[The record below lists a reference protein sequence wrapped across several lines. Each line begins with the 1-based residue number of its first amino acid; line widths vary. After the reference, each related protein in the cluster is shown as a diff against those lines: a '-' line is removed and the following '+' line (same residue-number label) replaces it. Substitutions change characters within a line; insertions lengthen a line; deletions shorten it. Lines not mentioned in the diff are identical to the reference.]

1 MSKPHTRA
9 QTAEDV
15 AQTAEEESVQDLL
28 LKEIQELKKKLE
40 KLNEDNE
47 NQNLVIQAKESEIQ
61 KINQVRENE
70 LVQLGE
76 VKAVSLISNPL
87 LAIAKKDSTGKK
99 ENIKNSPFEMG
110 KMPLKFQVTKPLPGS
125 FDESDVRKIPY
136 QMYNG
141 YSIENRLTFAANV
154 ASYIRAGGTKTLMQ
168 AGDYQAV
175 EEIFREYSEYGID
188 ESISNADLVSI
199 IYE

>member
-15 AQTAEEESVQDLL
+15 AQTAEEESAQDLL

-99 ENIKNSPFEMG
+99 EN
-110 KMPLKFQVTKPLPGS
+110 
-125 FDESDVRKIPY
+125 
-136 QMYNG
+136 
-141 YSIENRLTFAANV
+141 
-154 ASYIRAGGTKTLMQ
+154 
-168 AGDYQAV
+168 
-175 EEIFREYSEYGID
+175 
-188 ESISNADLVSI
+188 
-199 IYE
+199 